1 MTGERLRLEFERGG
15 VLIANVLS
23 DEAPQTI
30 AAVLSALPIETTAYH
45 TRWCGREV
53 YFPVTLGRSG
63 PPRENDTSTV
73 NAGDVIYWREWEKS
87 DGASEAL
94 SVYYGAEV
102 VRDHRGFLP
111 VNVFARVTQDQWPKI
126 AEIGVRIWQHGVERI
141 RVARIDRDDE
151 PHSADRIAKERKT

>member
-1 MTGERLRLEFERGG
+1 VSGERLRMEFERGG
-15 VLIANVLS
+15 VLVADVLS
-23 DEAPQTI
+23 NEAPQTI

-53 YFPVTLGRSG
+53 YFPVALGRSG

-73 NAGDVIYWREWEKS
+73 NVGDVIYWREWEKTE
-87 DGASEAL
+87 GASEAL

-111 VNVFARVTQDQWPKI
+111 VNVFARVPQDQWPRI
-126 AEIGVRIWQHGVERI
+126 AEIGVRIWQHGVEGI
-141 RVARIDRDDE
+141 RVTRIDKDDE
-151 PHSADRIAKERKT
+151 SPCADRIAKERKR